1 MSNIFDELLPDES
14 PDFTVAQFENDEQR
28 ILRERFDSLA
38 EKAVIDMLLFDQE
51 ELRSFRPIIFKSGE
65 AELEE
70 NEPNFTKLL
79 TQNMLRSVNLDPPQR
94 HDPRFLAER
103 EYKNG
108 SRSVIFEVES
118 RGGVKVPVYFQSEDD
133 GVTPEIMGFMS
144 LDLMGETVVFYR
156 NLEAQ
161 SVRLS
166 RRAKISERVLSR
178 LSIDELEGFNITYGE
193 IQRL

>member
-1 MSNIFDELLPDES
+1 MSNIFDEFLPDES
-14 PDFTVAQFENDEQR
+14 PELHASRFENDDQR

-38 EKAVIDMLLFDQE
+38 EKSVIDMLLFDPSE
-51 ELRSFRPIIFKSGE
+51 TRSFRPIILKSGE
-65 AELEE
+65 DDREE
-70 NEPNFTKLL
+70 NEPQFTKLL
-79 TQNMLRSVNLDPPQR
+79 TLNMLRSVNLDPPQR
-94 HDPRFLAER
+94 NDPRFLAER
-103 EYKNG
+103 EY
-108 SRSVIFEVES
+108 RSGAHSVVFEVES
-118 RGGVKVPVYFQSEDD
+118 RGGVKVPVFFQSEAD

-144 LDLMGETVVFYR
+144 RDLMGETVVFYR